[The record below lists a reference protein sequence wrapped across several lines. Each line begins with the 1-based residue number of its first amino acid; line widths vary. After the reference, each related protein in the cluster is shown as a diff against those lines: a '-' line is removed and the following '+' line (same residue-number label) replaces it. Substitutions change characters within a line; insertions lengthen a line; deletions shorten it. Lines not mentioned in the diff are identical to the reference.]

1 MILGWV
7 LALVLLVAM
16 PVSADVG
23 DNLNGWLINFLGYGK
38 ESNVPSNYEGSLVER
53 INFLEK
59 QQEDLRANVATK
71 DQVNDL
77 AIKTDSLVAKTD
89 GLVTKTNNLATKED
103 VENISKAANASYNLY
118 VYIPKDIAT
127 GNYDGQK
134 VTITS
139 SSGNQNSTATLRDDG
154 VNYSATLY
162 FNFVGN
168 CRLNFNVLCNTTAFG
183 VTLPVTISATG
194 QEQKLWEKGKFSE
207 QYSWDF
213 IHEICSNNK
222 ANQFFNAGNK
232 LGNGWTVVNTES
244 NGIKTWYNGWSFQNI
259 MCSWNGAYAMAGSY
273 FVEWNSEN
281 TGLPIT
287 AYKSEL
293 LSYAEALTM
302 TCDDRKLGYLTYW
315 TSTLTG
321 INETVY
327 YVACGNG
334 FFDSC
339 DRDDGLSHCCPAV
352 WIH

>member
-1 MILGWV
+1 
-7 LALVLLVAM
+7 M

-38 ESNVPSNYEGSLVER
+38 EGSTPNDYGGSLVER
-53 INFLEK
+53 VNYLEK
-59 QQEDLRANVATK
+59 QQ
-71 DQVNDL
+71 Q
-77 AIKTDSLVAKTD
+77 AICSKTDSLA
-89 GLVTKTNNLATKED
+89 TKEQIKNLATKED
-103 VENISKAANASYNLY
+103 VENVSKAANASYNLY
-118 VYIPKDIAT
+118 VYIPKNVAT
-127 GNYDGQK
+127 GNYDGQR

-139 SSGNQNSTATLRDDG
+139 SSGSQNATATLRDDG

-162 FNFVGN
+162 FNFSGN
-168 CRLNFNVLCNTTAFG
+168 CRLDFNVLSKTTTFG
-183 VTLPVTISATG
+183 ITLPVTINATG
-194 QEQKLWEKGKFSE
+194 QEQILWQRGSFSDK
-207 QYSWDF
+207 YSLDF
-213 IHEICSNNK
+213 VHQICSNNQ
-222 ANQFFNAGNK
+222 AELFFSPGNK
-232 LGNGWTVVNTES
+232 LENGWSIVNTES

-293 LSYAEALTM
+293 LSYAEAQVM
-302 TCDDRKLGYLTYW
+302 TCRDRELGYSSYW

-321 INETVY
+321 INKTVY

-334 FFDSC
+334 FFDSR
-339 DRDDGLSHCCPAV
+339 DRDDGLSYCCPGV